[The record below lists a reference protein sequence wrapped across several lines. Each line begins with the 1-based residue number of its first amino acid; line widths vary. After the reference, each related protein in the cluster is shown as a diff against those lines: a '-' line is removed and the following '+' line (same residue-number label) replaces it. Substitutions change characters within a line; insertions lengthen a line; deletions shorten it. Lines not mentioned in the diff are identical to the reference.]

1 MSWDQLAKTPQ
12 HGWKERLKI
21 SKVAK
26 IESDLLKNYED
37 IAQQSRGI
45 LQTFCMVGARSRLH
59 HTSVKC
65 RAFLEQYL
73 RLF

>member
-1 MSWDQLAKTPQ
+1 MSWDQLSKTQ

-26 IESDLLKNYED
+26 IESHLLKNYED

-45 LQTFCMVGARSRLH
+45 LQTFCMVGA
-59 HTSVKC
+59 
-65 RAFLEQYL
+65 
-73 RLF
+73 